1 MCKEKI
7 QLEFLTNYLLQARV
21 DIVSDKL
28 ALTRITYIK
37 IALFGLLLTQ
47 VSEPAGMFAV
57 IFLPFA
63 LYIVDSIHLSKLR
76 QIFVRWQY
84 IVDQLIPQISKLQ
97 TTLKLDSDLVYL
109 EQNIVAKQSQ
119 YFISEAFQRTL
130 FQVPALFNS
139 LIFLLAFCHQTLAMS
154 ASEAYDVAYYWC
166 FLVLLFA
173 GMFFLHK
180 CFTGQDTC
188 IYRWRWI
195 VLGSG
200 LTLVFISWDSMITN
214 RNLLLE
220 LSMHLL
226 KFSS

>member
-7 QLEFLTNYLLQARV
+7 QLEFLTDYLLQARV

-37 IALFGLLLTQ
+37 VALFGLLLTQ
-47 VSEPAGMFAV
+47 VSKPAGMFAI

-84 IVDQLIPQISKLQ
+84 IVEQLIPQISKLQ

-109 EQNIVAKQSQ
+109 EQEIVAKQSS
-119 YFISEAFQRTL
+119 YFINEAFQRTL

-139 LIFLLAFCHQTLAMS
+139 LIFLLAFCHQTLEMPAPK
-154 ASEAYDVAYYWC
+154 AYEIAYWWC

-180 CFTGQDTC
+180 RFTGKDTC

-200 LTLVFISWDSMITN
+200 LTLVFLSWDSMITN
-214 RNLLLE
+214 NNLLLE
-220 LSMHLL
+220 LSKHLL
-226 KFSS
+226 KFSA